1 MWNITFLGSYNSG
14 PLHFY
19 TIKLYAATDTCQTT
33 SLVKRLC
40 NGTLQTYFIV
50 SQFFLKKSSLTSK
63 VLITQKHISKF
74 PKVWKILKRKK
85 NPEIMLFLFPFPLTL
100 DSYKINSW
108 RQNLK
113 RALILN
119 HYEIIIARKN
129 SSNKCKSQKEIR
141 VLSPSLS
148 YLHGESYSFGICIN
162 SLPV

>member
-14 PLHFY
+14 LLYFY

-74 PKVWKILKRKK
+74 PKVWKISERKK
-85 NPEIMLFLFPFPLTL
+85 ILKSCFFLFPFPLTL

-108 RQNLK
+108 RQNSK

-129 SSNKCKSQKEIR
+129 SSNKCKSQKEMR
-141 VLSPSLS
+141 VFSPSLS
-148 YLHGESYSFGICIN
+148 YLHGES
-162 SLPV
+162 